1 MFSKSRIN
9 ETAPR
14 AEASRTSEPKPSAS
28 SPPPSMPPRA
38 SLDLG
43 SNAAPNPKPVP
54 SVLSVDLQVTGNLR
68 TTGDVVI
75 EGVVDGDIRA
85 HLLTVGETATI
96 RGEIVAD
103 DIVINGRVIGRV
115 RGLKVRLT
123 STARVEGDIIHKTI
137 AIESGAHFEGS
148 VQRQDDPLTS
158 GKSAPQRQAVAATPS
173 PAAAAPRPSSAA
185 TQSSGQASGHAS
197 AQAPGQAPGQPPR
210 STAAEAAR
218 PAAPKSPVDA
228 GKKPA

>member
-9 ETAPR
+9 EQGQKTEAPR
-14 AEASRTSEPKPSAS
+14 MPEPASAPAPRSSFDSGAMSTKPKPSAS
-28 SPPPSMPPRA
+28 
-38 SLDLG
+38 
-43 SNAAPNPKPVP
+43 
-54 SVLSVDLQVTGNLR
+54 VLSSDLTVTGNLR
-68 TTGDVVI
+68 TTGDIVI
-75 EGVVDGDIRA
+75 EGIVDGDIRA

-148 VQRQDDPLTS
+148 VQRQDDPLAS
-158 GKSAPQRQAVAATPS
+158 GQPARQQAQ
-173 PAAAAPRPSSAA
+173 AAA
-185 TQSSGQASGHAS
+185 SG
-197 AQAPGQAPGQPPR
+197 
-210 STAAEAAR
+210 
-218 PAAPKSPVDA
+218 AAPKPTQPQPPQPQQSQPQMSA
-228 GKKPA
+228 PKAPAPAEAKPAK